1 MWRRACPL
9 LTVALAAG
17 LVITRRRLSEAQ
29 AELDHLRALA
39 KTPVAGA
46 AAKPVA
52 PKPESMGDGSATTG
66 AVQTSEN
73 VEAILSRGGLRS
85 CCGQR
90 HTQQGPRTVL
100 Q

>member
-17 LVITRRRLSEAQ
+17 LMITRRRLSEAQ

-52 PKPESMGDGSATTG
+52 PKPESTGDGSATTG
-66 AVQTSEN
+66 AVQTSE
-73 VEAILSRGGLRS
+73 VAGGAAELAFEWEQAVPPMDS
-85 CCGQR
+85 
-90 HTQQGPRTVL
+90 
-100 Q
+100 